1 MTRSFDFCDF
11 RFRSESVASHERS
24 KSHGISRGKNRCG
37 DAHYSWSSRESQER
51 GAGMLQQVS
60 LAKPVSLLTLARL
73 EIRLDRLP
81 LRFNNIDR
89 RCCIGVVLA
98 KKKPEYIRRTKRHV
112 ESLGAL
118 GDLIYQSLA

>member
-1 MTRSFDFCDF
+1 MWRCDEKF
-11 RFRSESVASHERS
+11 RFLRFSLSIGKCRFHERS

-73 EIRLDRLP
+73 EIRLDRSP

-89 RCCIGVVLA
+89 RCCIGVLLA
-98 KKKPEYIRRTKRHV
+98 KKKGTNVRRTKTPR
-112 ESLGAL
+112 
-118 GDLIYQSLA
+118 